1 MSLRK
6 RAQSLGRLGEVPEG
20 ETYEYQELNQRNGQP
35 GSDWHSRSRPVQSE
49 SGSPRP
55 ESKNSYIINS
65 TESRPRAKSMFMGQ
79 PVLMPR
85 DILLAPRTAPEGP
98 GIDQTD
104 GKPNQRPVSCL
115 YSTYSEKDGA
125 RLNSDQP
132 TRPQSTYNFKV
143 RSISSENILL
153 AFTLGDIIYI

>member
-1 MSLRK
+1 MRPN
-6 RAQSLGRLGEVPEG
+6 R
-20 ETYEYQELNQRNGQP
+20 RNGQP
-35 GSDWHSRSRPVQSE
+35 VSRPGIQSE

-55 ESKNSYIINS
+55 ESKKQLHINS

-98 GIDQTD
+98 GIDKTD

-132 TRPQSTYNFKV
+132 KIETPRRPQSTYNFKV
-143 RSISSENILL
+143 RNMFSKKHFSSISIRR
-153 AFTLGDIIYI
+153 